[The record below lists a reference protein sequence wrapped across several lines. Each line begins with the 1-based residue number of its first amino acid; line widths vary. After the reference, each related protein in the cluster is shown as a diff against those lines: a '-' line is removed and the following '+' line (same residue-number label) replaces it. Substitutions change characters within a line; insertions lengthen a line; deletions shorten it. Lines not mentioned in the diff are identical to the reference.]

1 MSEAQKSAEQIVPLG
16 KIEEPKFPFQ
26 ITHMDLTGPYNL
38 TPRGNKYL
46 LTFVDRFTWY
56 VEAYPISNKSAE
68 ECARIYAAHIVTR
81 HGTGSKLITDQ
92 GRNFVIFFFSRD
104 LQNTRNSEDTHH

>member
-1 MSEAQKSAEQIVPLG
+1 MSEAQKSAGTDSSIGE
-16 KIEEPKFPFQ
+16 IEEPKFPFQ

-38 TPRGNKYL
+38 TRRGNKYL
-46 LTFVDRFTWY
+46 LTLVYRFTRY
-56 VEAYPISNKSAE
+56 VEAYPISSQNAE
-68 ECARIYAAHIVTR
+68 ECARIYVAHIVTR

-92 GRNFVIFFFSRD
+92 GRNFVIFLSRD

>member
-1 MSEAQKSAEQIVPLG
+1 
-16 KIEEPKFPFQ
+16 
-26 ITHMDLTGPYNL
+26 MDLTGPYNL

-46 LTFVDRFTWY
+46 LTFVDRFTRY
-56 VEAYPISNKSAE
+56 VEAYPISSQNAE
-68 ECARIYAAHIVTR
+68 ECARIYVAHIVTR

-92 GRNFVIFFFSRD
+92 GRNFVIFLSRD